1 MYIVYIDSME
11 WQLFAI
17 QGLLCQSRHIRDI
30 HSEDVTASQPGSL
43 IAFAYPRCDNS
54 SAAFPGRWGLTPCG
68 RIQPSHAVPLFSE
81 VQQDVVSERYFM
93 LCLYT

>member
-1 MYIVYIDSME
+1 MCLYIYMYIVYIDSME

-43 IAFAYPRCDNS
+43 
-54 SAAFPGRWGLTPCG
+54 LK
-68 RIQPSHAVPLFSE
+68 SHLHT
-81 VQQDVVSERYFM
+81 QDVTILLLLF
-93 LCLYT
+93 LAAGA